1 MSSRKDPWKRIGRPG
16 YEGVHLLPFD
26 LEKRA
31 AAHEFNRERVVAKVY
46 SDLFCMVC
54 VGLVDTTKPI
64 SCSGAGSQSLGGSRS
79 RNTEAAHCAPRQI
92 FVGTQKLQDIL
103 LLKFPSRSL
112 AIDAL
117 FGETD
122 ILPSNFNKA
131 DSRAEAC
138 GLADAFRFGAEVV
151 TNEAKMVGS
160 LEQMRMVM
168 AIKNAYMMYR
178 DRAEHA
184 FKDAQH
190 QLKDKVRDIERSRIT
205 HTIRT
210 KEETKWREQLEITRI
225 YSSTLEE
232 SPGLEEAIRP
242 EILTGLARIYS
253 EFKG

>member
-1 MSSRKDPWKRIGRPG
+1 MSSRKDPWKKIGRPG

-31 AAHEFNRERVVAKVY
+31 ATHEFNRERVVAKVY
-46 SDLFCMVC
+46 SDLYCMVSC
-54 VGLVDTTKPI
+54 GLVDLTKPI
-64 SCSGAGSQSLGGSRS
+64 SCAGAGSQSLGGSRS
-79 RNTEAAHCAPRQI
+79 RDTEAAHCAPRQL

-103 LLKFPSRSL
+103 LLKFPSRAL

-131 DSRAEAC
+131 DSRAETC
-138 GLADAFRFGAEVV
+138 GLSDAFRFGAEVV
-151 TNEAKMVGS
+151 ANEAKLTGS
-160 LEQMRMVM
+160 LDQMRMAM
-168 AIKNAYMMYR
+168 AVKSAYTMYR
-178 DRAEHA
+178 ERAESA

-190 QLKDKVRDIERSRIT
+190 QLRDKVRDIERSRIT

-225 YSSTLEE
+225 YSSTLDD
-232 SPGLEEAIRP
+232 SPGLEQAVRP

-253 EFKG
+253 EFQG